1 MTCDLHN
8 HSCYSFDG
16 SASVEALCRAAIR
29 HKIDILAI
37 TDHCDMTPGPEGFRS
52 YLHGEPARLE
62 EFAQVQRELGDLEL
76 LYGVEIG
83 NAIDMPA
90 QTADFLAKRRFDF
103 IIGAIHFLPGGRDIY
118 RLPYRS
124 EEEIHG
130 MFLRYFASVEA
141 LVELG
146 GFDSLAHLDY
156 PLRVLRGKVPAPSI
170 ARYRDLVDPIL
181 EKLARREIALE
192 INTRGTYDW
201 QHRVGPEE
209 WVLARYRDLGGRYV
223 TIGSD
228 AHTASRIGAGFEDAA
243 ALLRR
248 TGFESFTVY
257 RNREPCQIL
266 L

>member
-16 SASVEALCRAAIR
+16 SASVEALCRAAIQ

-62 EFAQVQRELGDLEL
+62 EFARVQRELGDLEL

-141 LVELG
+141 LVEQG

-181 EKLARREIALE
+181 EKLVRREIALE